1 MASWSSVVT
10 IQLSHQE
17 CEHNDFATHGI
28 APPLGFAKS
37 LNEVPEDGLEHH
49 QVKPK
54 VDDNVSSH
62 FKLFVKGQPKLILN
76 HIIIYKDM
84 AKKQQLDDIVETSTA
99 RLKVK
104 TAELAI
110 LFSREVQ

>member
-49 QVKPK
+49 QV
-54 VDDNVSSH
+54 V
-62 FKLFVKGQPKLILN
+62 FKRSTIGTALE
-76 HIIIYKDM
+76 KDM
-84 AKKQQLDDIVETSTA
+84 GNGQVEQGNQGC
-99 RLKVK
+99 
-104 TAELAI
+104 E
-110 LFSREVQ
+110 